1 MRTLIRVA
9 VLLTAAVLATACV
22 VEPVGPGPGPYYY
35 HHHCGYY
42 HCW

>member
-1 MRTLIRVA
+1 MRKLILVVLLGSA
-9 VLLTAAVLATACV
+9 VLSGCV
-22 VEPVGPGPGPYYY
+22 VEPIGPSPYYY